1 MSFKDTEC
9 RLCRNKE
16 TEVSSHFVF
25 CAQCQMYFK
34 SLKDCLSLEKEN
46 ERYLQHNNDVTDVNY
61 LTYLSKLFSYLPK
74 DLQGPV
80 LDFGCGPTKGV
91 EALVK
96 KEKLNIEVHSYDPIY
111 FPEGISKH
119 FKYNKIYASE
129 CFEHFLNPA
138 KTIGFISDLQDSDG
152 VLAIR
157 TELYSLSKGPLEKW
171 WYFKDPA
178 HTCFYTEDTIRWL
191 AERFNYQIKTL
202 DSPYIVLEK
211 KCI

>member
-1 MSFKDTEC
+1 MSSKDEEC
-9 RLCRNKE
+9 RLCKNKE
-16 TEVSSHFVF
+16 TKVSSHFIF
-25 CAQCQMYFK
+25 CPQCHLY
-34 SLKDCLSLEKEN
+34 LKNSKDFMSLEKEN

-91 EALVK
+91 EALVE

-111 FPEGISKH
+111 FPTGISEG

-138 KTIGFISDLQDSDG
+138 KTIGFIAGLQESGG

-157 TELYSLSKGPLEKW
+157 TELYTLSKGPLEKW
-171 WYFKDPA
+171 WYFNDPA
-178 HTCFYTEDTIRWL
+178 HVCFYTEESIGWL
-191 AERFNYQIKTL
+191 AERFNYQVKTL
-202 DSPYIVLEK
+202 DSPHIVLVK
-211 KCI
+211 K